1 MGNNNALPI
10 SQFLPQVSECL
21 LHNNNLVLQAEPGAG
36 KSTALPL
43 SLIKAEW
50 LGSKKIVMLEPR
62 RVAAKSIAY
71 YLAKQLGEKVG
82 ERVGYQVKNDRKISE
97 NTVLEIVTEGILARR
112 LQSDPE
118 LTDVGLIILDEF
130 HERSIHTDLAL
141 MLSLEVQQTIRED
154 LKILV
159 MSATID
165 THAIS
170 SYLDNAPIIKCPG
183 RAYPVSV
190 EYINSG
196 ALQENSYLSLKV
208 TKALSSVLS
217 TSEKGDTLVFL
228 PGQADIK
235 RCLSEAN
242 RTFRDDK
249 NLVFL
254 PLYGGLSIDQQ
265 EQALQ
270 PDPTGKRRIVF
281 TTNIAETSLT
291 IEGVTCVIDS
301 GLEKIS
307 VYDPLSCM
315 TRLDTSYISKAS
327 ADQRKGRA
335 GRIQAGSCIR
345 LWSESKQYSLKD
357 FQGEEILSADLASL
371 TLDLL
376 AWGLTDYQTIN
387 WLTPPPPAHFE
398 SATQLLT
405 SLGLVSDGVVKGL
418 GNDLDKSLGKITP
431 LGTKASRLGIH
442 PRLAAMLLQAQ
453 SPLEKG
459 IACELAALLSEND
472 IFYNRRG
479 VDIIERMIALQ
490 DYKTQKKSA
499 LQQWPLK
506 AAIVEQALSTT
517 RSLKSSL
524 KTSTKATIYSLT
536 DLQDNIGKLLLMAYP
551 DRLAKRRSEH
561 CGRYQLANGR
571 GVQLFDDDPLFG
583 SDWLVISDCNAQKKE
598 GHIFS
603 ASAITLEDIH
613 ECVGHLITEKDE
625 YRLDDKK
632 QNIIGRRVSKYR
644 SITLR
649 SQPLTNIPAEEF
661 HKSLNS
667 ILKSEGFKILNWSVK
682 CEDWLARATWLGE
695 IIESFPKLTSAS
707 LIQRADQWLLP
718 YITHVNSLAQ
728 LKQLNVFDL
737 VKGSLSWNEQQLLDK
752 EAPLVYVTPS
762 EKKIPIVYDKNQGPT
777 VSVRLQEMFGEIE
790 SPKIGANT
798 VPLRFELL
806 SPAQRPIQTTSDLA
820 NFWNTSYFD
829 VAKDMRGKYPRHRWP
844 DKPLLERPGHSM
856 KHRRK

>member
-1 MGNNNALPI
+1 MLPI
-10 SQFLPQVSECL
+10 TKFLPQVSYSL
-21 LHNNNLVLQAEPGAG
+21 SNQNNLVLQAEPGAG

-43 SLIKAEW
+43 SLINAEW
-50 LGSKKIVMLEPR
+50 LGDKKIVMLEPR

-71 YLAKQLGEKVG
+71 YLAKQLGERVG
-82 ERVGYQVKNDRKISE
+82 ERIGYQVKNDRKISE
-97 NTVLEIVTEGILARR
+97 STVLEIVTEGILTRR

-141 MLSLEVQQTIRED
+141 MLALEVQQTIRED

-165 THAIS
+165 TNAIS

-190 EYINSG
+190 DYIHGG
-196 ALQENSYLSLKV
+196 ASQEKSFLSLKV
-208 TKALSSVLS
+208 MKALKSVLS
-217 TSEKGDTLVFL
+217 TSAKGDTLVFL

-242 RTFRDDK
+242 STFRDEG

-265 EQALQ
+265 EQALL
-270 PDPTGKRRIVF
+270 PDSSGKRRVVF

-315 TRLDTSYISKAS
+315 TRLETSYISKAS

-335 GRIQAGSCIR
+335 GRLQEGSCIR
-345 LWSESKQYSLKD
+345 LWSESKQHSLKD
-357 FQGEEILSADLASL
+357 FQGEEVLSADLASL

-376 AWGLTDYQTIN
+376 AWGLTDYQAIN
-387 WLTPPPPAHFE
+387 WLTPPPSAHFE
-398 SATQLLT
+398 SAKQLLT
-405 SLGLVSDGVVKGL
+405 SLGLVSDGVAS
-418 GNDLDKSLGKITP
+418 DLGKITS
-431 LGTKASRLGIH
+431 LGTKASKLGLH

-459 IACELAALLSEND
+459 MACELSALLSESD

-479 VDIIERMIALQ
+479 VDIIERLIALQ
-490 DYKTQKKSA
+490 DYKTQKKTA
-499 LQQWPLK
+499 LQSWPLK
-506 AAIVEQALSTT
+506 AAIVEQALSTA

-524 KTSTKATIYSLT
+524 KISTKATIYSLI
-536 DLQDNIGKLLLMAYP
+536 DLQDYIGKLLLLAYP
-551 DRLAKRRSEH
+551 DRLAKRRSEN

-632 QNIIGRRVSKYR
+632 KNIIGRRVSKYR

-649 SQPLTNIPAEEF
+649 SQPLTNIPAEAF
-661 HKSLNS
+661 HKCLNS
-667 ILKSEGFKILNWSVK
+667 ILKSEGLKILNWSAK
-682 CEDWLARATWLGE
+682 CEDWLARARWLGG
-695 IIESFPKLTSAS
+695 IIENFPKLTSDS
-707 LIQRADQWLLP
+707 LIQSADQWLLP
-718 YITHVNSLAQ
+718 YITNVNSLAQ
-728 LKQLNVFDL
+728 LKQVNVFEL
-737 VKGSLSWNEQQLLDK
+737 IKGSLSWNEQQLLEK

-762 EKKIPIVYDKNQGPT
+762 DKKISIVYDKNQGPT

-844 DKPLLERPGHSM
+844 EKPLLEKAGHSM
-856 KHRRK
+856 KSRR

>member
-1 MGNNNALPI
+1 LLPI
-10 SQFLPQVSECL
+10 TKFLPQVSDCL
-21 LHNNNLVLQAEPGAG
+21 SLNNNLVLQAEPGAG

-43 SLIKAEW
+43 SLIDAEW
-50 LGSKKIVMLEPR
+50 LGHKKIVMLEPR
-62 RVAAKSIAY
+62 RVAAKTIAY

-82 ERVGYQVKNDRKISE
+82 KRIGYQVKNDRRISE
-97 NTVLEIVTEGILARR
+97 DTVLEIVTEGILTRR

-141 MLSLEVQQTIRED
+141 MLALEVQQTIRED
-154 LKILV
+154 LKLLV

-165 THAIS
+165 TNAIS
-170 SYLDNAPIIKCPG
+170 TYLDNAPIIKCPG
-183 RAYPVSV
+183 RAFPVSV
-190 EYINSG
+190 DYAHSD
-196 ALQENSYLSLKV
+196 NSYLSLKV
-208 TKALSSVLS
+208 TKALRSVLS
-217 TSEKGDTLVFL
+217 ADKKGDTLVFL

-235 RCLSEAN
+235 RCLSEAKS
-242 RTFRDDK
+242 TFHDQE
-249 NLVFL
+249 NLIFL

-265 EQALQ
+265 EQALLS
-270 PDPTGKRRIVF
+270 DPLGKRRVVF

-301 GLEKIS
+301 GLEKVS

-315 TRLDTSYISKAS
+315 TRLETSYISKAS

-335 GRIQAGSCIR
+335 GRLQEGSCIR
-345 LWSESKQYSLKD
+345 LWSESKQHSLRD
-357 FQGEEILSADLASL
+357 FQSEEVLSADLANL
-371 TLDLL
+371 ILDLL

-387 WLTPPPPAHFE
+387 WLTPPPSAHFE
-398 SATQLLT
+398 SAKQLLI
-405 SLGLVSDGVVKGL
+405 SLGLVSDGIGS
-418 GNDLDKSLGKITP
+418 DSGKITL
-431 LGTKASRLGIH
+431 LGTKASKLGLH

-453 SPLEKG
+453 NPLEKG
-459 IACELAALLSEND
+459 MACELSALLSEND

-479 VDIIERMIALQ
+479 VDIIERLIALQ
-490 DYKTQKKSA
+490 DYKVQKKNA
-499 LQQWPLK
+499 LQSWPLK
-506 AAIVEQALSTT
+506 GAIVEQTLSTA
-517 RSLKSSL
+517 RSLKSNLSISTN
-524 KTSTKATIYSLT
+524 TSIYSLT
-536 DLQDNIGKLLLMAYP
+536 ELQDHVGKLLLLAYP
-551 DRLAKRRSEH
+551 DRLAKRRSEN
-561 CGRYQLANGR
+561 CGRYQLANGK

-583 SDWLVISDCNAQKKE
+583 SNWLVISDCNAQKKE

-603 ASAITLEDIH
+603 ASAISLEDIH
-613 ECVGHLITEKDE
+613 ESVGHLITERDE

-632 QNIIGRRVSKYR
+632 QSIIGRRVSTYR

-661 HKSLNS
+661 QKCLKSL
-667 ILKSEGFKILNWSVK
+667 LKSEGLKILNWSVK
-682 CEDWLARATWLGE
+682 CDDWLARATWLGDV
-695 IIESFPKLTSAS
+695 ITLFPKLTSSS
-707 LIQRADQWLLP
+707 LIQSADQWLLP
-718 YITHVNSLAQ
+718 YLSNVNSLAQ
-728 LKQLNVFDL
+728 LKQVNVFEL
-737 VKGSLSWNEQQLLDK
+737 IKGSLSWDEQQLLES

-762 EKKIPIVYDKNQGPT
+762 DKKILIVYDKNQGPT

-790 SPKIGANT
+790 SPKIGGNT

-844 DKPLLERPGHSM
+844 EKPLLEKPGHSI
-856 KHRRK
+856 KHRRH

>member
-1 MGNNNALPI
+1 MASSNVLPI
-10 SQFLPQVSECL
+10 TQFLPQVACSL
-21 LHNNNLVLQAEPGAG
+21 SNQNNLVLQAEPGAG

-43 SLIKAEW
+43 SLINAEW
-50 LGSKKIVMLEPR
+50 LGDKKIVMLEPR

-71 YLAKQLGEKVG
+71 YLAKQLGESVG
-82 ERVGYQVKNDRKISE
+82 GRVGYQVKNDRKISE
-97 NTVLEIVTEGILARR
+97 NTVLEIVTEGILTRR

-141 MLSLEVQQTIRED
+141 MLALEVQQTIRED

-165 THAIS
+165 TDAIS
-170 SYLDNAPIIKCPG
+170 RYLDNAPIIKCPG

-190 EYINSG
+190 DYMHGGSS
-196 ALQENSYLSLKV
+196 QENSFLSVKV
-208 TKALSSVLS
+208 MKALRSVLS
-217 TSEKGDTLVFL
+217 TSTTGDTLVFL

-235 RCLSEAN
+235 RCLSEAG
-242 RTFRDDK
+242 RTFHEERD
-249 NLVFL
+249 LVFL
-254 PLYGGLSIDQQ
+254 PLYGGLSIGQQ
-265 EQALQ
+265 EQALL
-270 PDPTGKRRIVF
+270 PDPSGKRRVVF

-301 GLEKIS
+301 GLEKVS

-315 TRLDTSYISKAS
+315 TRLETSYISKAS

-335 GRIQAGSCIR
+335 GRLQEGACIR

-387 WLTPPPPAHFE
+387 WLTPPPSAHFE
-398 SATQLLT
+398 SAKQLLT
-405 SLGLVSDGVVKGL
+405 SLGLVNEGIGSD
-418 GNDLDKSLGKITP
+418 LGKITP
-431 LGTKASRLGIH
+431 LGTKASKLGLH

-453 SPLEKG
+453 NPLEKG
-459 IACELAALLSEND
+459 MACELSALLSEND

-613 ECVGHLITEKDE
+613 ECVGHLMTENDE

-661 HKSLNS
+661 HKVLSS
-667 ILKSEGFKILNWSVK
+667 ILKSEGLKILNWSAK
-682 CEDWLARATWLGE
+682 CEGWLARATWLGD
-695 IIESFPKLTSAS
+695 IVQSFPQLTPEL
-707 LIQRADQWLLP
+707 LIENADQWLLP

-728 LKQLNVFDL
+728 LKQVNVFEL
-737 VKGSLSWNEQQLLDK
+737 IKGSLSWDEQKLLEK

-762 EKKIPIVYDKNQGPT
+762 DKKIPIVYDKNQGPT
-777 VSVRLQEMFGEIE
+777 VSVRLQEMFGEVE
-790 SPKIGANT
+790 SPKIGGNT

-844 DKPLLERPGHSM
+844 EKPLLEKPGHSI
-856 KHRRK
+856 KNRR